1 MSQIALPL
9 DWPESV
15 DDNAFIVDSSNSE
28 AVKHLEHWA
37 LWPVRTSLLTGPRK
51 SGRSSLGRLFASK
64 SGGDVIDDSDLS
76 EEEALFHAW
85 NAAQASGR
93 PLLIIADEP
102 PPRWKITLP
111 DLRSRIAATPKVRI
125 DEPSDQLI
133 DARLHH
139 HFAARGLAVPQ
150 NVVDYLLKRMDRS
163 HYALHHLI
171 EKLDRLAFERR
182 SRLTLGLVRDAM
194 KELGFI
200 DL

>member
-9 DWPESV
+9 DWPESA
-15 DDNAFIVDSSNSE
+15 DGSAFIVDSSNSD
-28 AVKHLEHWA
+28 AVKHLEHWS

-64 SGGDVIDDSDLS
+64 CGGEVIDDADLS

-85 NAAQASGR
+85 NAAQASQR

-102 PPRWKITLP
+102 PPRWEITLP
-111 DLRSRIAATPKVRI
+111 DLRSRIAATPKI
-125 DEPSDQLI
+125 HITEPSDQLI
-133 DARLHH
+133 ETRLHH
-139 HFAARGLAVPQ
+139 HFTARGLAVPQ
-150 NVVDYLLKRMDRS
+150 NAVDYLLKRMDRS

-171 EKLDRLAFERR
+171 ETLDRMAFERR
-182 SRLTLGLVRDAM
+182 SRITLGLVRDAM
-194 KELGFI
+194 TELGFI